1 MQNADVILE
10 MHDISKSF
18 PGVLALK
25 NASFELR
32 RGEVHALVGEN
43 GAGKSTLVKIMTGI
57 YGEYSGDY
65 RFAGEPAQF
74 KSIRDAQHAGISIV
88 HQELN
93 MMNDLTV
100 AQNIFIG
107 RESAGFLVSDAEL
120 NRRAQE
126 LIDQFGINVSP
137 TALLRDLTVG
147 KSQMVEIARAMS
159 FPATKV
165 LILDEPTAALS
176 EAETEELLEKIGELR
191 QHGVA
196 VVYISHRMGEIMRIA
211 DRVTVFRDGQYI
223 DTLDIPSTT
232 VDEIIKRMVGREVVN
247 APKESSTVPADAEVV
262 LKAEGLTTH
271 EVHDVSFELRRGEIL
286 GFAGLVGAG
295 RTETMRLVCGADQPR
310 SGTLTVHG
318 RARVLHTPRDGI
330 RAGIAY
336 LSEDRKRYGLVL
348 NLSVTDNTVLPS
360 YDRLA
365 RGWVVLEAQCREK
378 AQHFVN
384 LLRIKT
390 PNVGQVV
397 KNLSGGNQQKVVLA
411 KWLLRDVDIL
421 IFDEPT
427 RGIDIGARAEIYAL
441 MQELVG
447 AGKSIIL
454 VSSDLNEI
462 LHLSDRIVVMCEG
475 SKTGELNISEANQV
489 NIMEL
494 ATTHVA
500 KEQK

>member
-1 MQNADVILE
+1 M
-10 MHDISKSF
+10 
-18 PGVLALK
+18 
-25 NASFELR
+25 
-32 RGEVHALVGEN
+32 
-43 GAGKSTLVKIMTGI
+43 
-57 YGEYSGDY
+57 
-65 RFAGEPAQF
+65 
-74 KSIRDAQHAGISIV
+74 
-88 HQELN
+88 
-93 MMNDLTV
+93 
-100 AQNIFIG
+100 
-107 RESAGFLVSDAEL
+107 
-120 NRRAQE
+120 
-126 LIDQFGINVSP
+126 
-137 TALLRDLTVG
+137 
-147 KSQMVEIARAMS
+147 
-159 FPATKV
+159 
-165 LILDEPTAALS
+165 
-176 EAETEELLEKIGELR
+176 
-191 QHGVA
+191 
-196 VVYISHRMGEIMRIA
+196 
-211 DRVTVFRDGQYI
+211 
-223 DTLDIPSTT
+223 
-232 VDEIIKRMVGREVVN
+232 
-247 APKESSTVPADAEVV
+247 
-262 LKAEGLTTH
+262 TTH